1 MTVSSQVW
9 KVLKDRNKAL
19 GPGGGAWSMLTH
31 WRWAKDEEG
40 IVWLI
45 LDRAGESAN
54 TLSTEVLA
62 ELDRIIGEVHAR
74 GARALVI
81 RSAKSSGFIAG
92 ADIRE
97 FTGMRETAKVE
108 EILRQGH
115 AILDR
120 LAGLPMPTIAVISGF
135 CLGGGL
141 ELALACKH
149 RIAITGASFG
159 FPEVLLGLH
168 PGLGGTFRLTKLI
181 DPVEA
186 MTMMLTGKTVHT
198 KKAKALGLVDAI
210 VDERHLRE
218 AIRAAIRGEFKS
230 ARRGLKAGVFGFE
243 PARTFAAKRM
253 RAELEKR
260 APRKHYPA
268 PWRLVD
274 LWEEHGSNA
283 QTMQKAEIHSFA
295 ELITGDT
302 AQNLVRVFF
311 LREKLKGLAKG
322 ESGIH
327 HVHVIGAG
335 TMGADIAAWCAARGL
350 HVTLSDLN
358 QQALAKAIGRA
369 SRFFEERLYSSIE
382 RRDALDRL
390 TPDFDGYGIARADL
404 VIEAVAEREEIKRK
418 VFEDVAAR
426 MKPDAILATNTSSIP
441 LETLRSGLA
450 APERFAGLHFFNPVT
465 KMELVEV
472 VSHDGVSR
480 ETLDRLQAFCG
491 MISRLPV
498 PVKSAPGF
506 LVNRALMP
514 YMGEAFLMFD
524 EGISKQLID
533 KAAREFGMPMGPLEL
548 ADQVGLDICLEV
560 ARMLSERLPDKQPA
574 IPEWLTR
581 KVQAGETGR
590 KANKGFYAYD
600 EKGKKKKEDAKLS
613 EDIDVQYRE
622 EDLADRMILPM
633 LNTLVRC
640 LREGIIADADT
651 ADGAMIFGTGF
662 APFRGGPLHYARKRG
677 VANIRA
683 RLLELEAKHGARFE
697 PDQGWEL
704 LFPHHEVE
712 VEPEHV
718 DVQEVKVPETEPAII
733 EPTPVEAEPT
743 ETAAVKSEPSV

>member
-1 MTVSSQVW
+1 
-9 KVLKDRNKAL
+9 
-19 GPGGGAWSMLTH
+19 
-31 WRWAKDEEG
+31 
-40 IVWLI
+40 
-45 LDRAGESAN
+45 
-54 TLSTEVLA
+54 
-62 ELDRIIGEVHAR
+62 
-74 GARALVI
+74 
-81 RSAKSSGFIAG
+81 
-92 ADIRE
+92 
-97 FTGMRETAKVE
+97 
-108 EILRQGH
+108 
-115 AILDR
+115 
-120 LAGLPMPTIAVISGF
+120 
-135 CLGGGL
+135 
-141 ELALACKH
+141 
-149 RIAITGASFG
+149 
-159 FPEVLLGLH
+159 
-168 PGLGGTFRLTKLI
+168 
-181 DPVEA
+181 
-186 MTMMLTGKTVHT
+186 
-198 KKAKALGLVDAI
+198 
-210 VDERHLRE
+210 
-218 AIRAAIRGEFKS
+218 
-230 ARRGLKAGVFGFE
+230 
-243 PARTFAAKRM
+243 M

-268 PWRLVD
+268 PWRLID

-283 QTMQKAEIHSFA
+283 QAMQKAEIHSFA

-369 SRFFEERLYSSIE
+369 SRFFDDRLHSSIE

-390 TPDFDGYGIARADL
+390 TPDFEGYGIARADL
-404 VIEAVAEREEIKRK
+404 VIEAVAEREDIKRK
-418 VFEDVAAR
+418 VLDDVAAK

-441 LETLRSGLA
+441 LETLRNGLA
-450 APERFAGLHFFNPVT
+450 APDRFAGLHFFNPVT

-472 VSHDGVSR
+472 VSHDGASL
-480 ETLDRLQAFCG
+480 ETLDRLRAFCG
-491 MISRLPV
+491 TISRLPV

-524 EGISKQLID
+524 EGISQELID

-560 ARMLSERLPDKQPA
+560 ARMLSERLSDKQPA
-574 IPEWLTR
+574 IPDWLTR

-590 KANKGFYAYD
+590 KSNKGFYAYD

-613 EDIDVQYRE
+613 EDIDVQYKE

-640 LREGIIADADT
+640 LRVGIVADADT

-677 VANIRA
+677 VANIRE
-683 RLLELEAKHGARFE
+683 RLLELEAKHGPRFE

-704 LFPHHEVE
+704 LFPR
-712 VEPEHV
+712 
-718 DVQEVKVPETEPAII
+718 QEVGTEPGEARI
-733 EPTPVEAEPT
+733 VEAEPL
-743 ETAAVKSEPSV
+743 EKLSEPATAEPISSEADSAEVNPTKTEPSV